1 MRTEDARATE
11 PPGVVNP
18 LRDEDS
24 DPWRPPFR
32 PSRPPFRPPRR
43 NGRLQPGT
51 GGRLPS
57 ESLVAFGLESV
68 VAFARNTHFRAARA
82 TSLATVE
89 GDPVTRSRYLQRGR
103 LPTGR
108 RRLHRREGS
117 RRRHVV

>member
-11 PPGVVNP
+11 PPCVVNP

-32 PSRPPFRPPRR
+32 PSRPPFRSPRR

-51 GGRLPS
+51 GGRLPA

-68 VAFARNTHFRAARA
+68 VAFDRNTHFHILLVVQDVLQQSNFMRDVQS
-82 TSLATVE
+82 TL
-89 GDPVTRSRYLQRGR
+89 SR
-103 LPTGR
+103 
-108 RRLHRREGS
+108 E
-117 RRRHVV
+117 VN

>member
-11 PPGVVNP
+11 PPCVVNP

-68 VAFARNTHFRAARA
+68 VAFARNTHFPLYRPCIAIRKAIPRYRHRP
-82 TSLATVE
+82 LGWTVF
-89 GDPVTRSRYLQRGR
+89 
-103 LPTGR
+103 
-108 RRLHRREGS
+108 
-117 RRRHVV
+117 